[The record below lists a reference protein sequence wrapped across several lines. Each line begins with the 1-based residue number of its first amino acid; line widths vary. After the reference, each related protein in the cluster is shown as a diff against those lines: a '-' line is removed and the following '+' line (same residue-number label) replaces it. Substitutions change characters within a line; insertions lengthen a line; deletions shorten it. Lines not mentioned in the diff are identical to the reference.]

1 MVHDKETANKAEE
14 TGAAHH
20 LPESSEAK
28 VKEEK

>member
-28 VKEEK
+28 EEK